1 LKKYNEEVGEKLTDN
16 EINVAQR
23 ILKLILMDFVQHYF
37 KASHVLQLSK
47 LMRTKSKLFFVMIET
62 TGYLPQLLDARSLV
76 K

>member
-1 LKKYNEEVGEKLTDN
+1 MKKQLSWVKKLTDN
-16 EINVAQR
+16 KINLAQR
-23 ILKLILMDFVQHYF
+23 ILKAQFPNFIQHYF

-62 TGYLPQLLDARSLV
+62 TGYLPQMLDPRSLV